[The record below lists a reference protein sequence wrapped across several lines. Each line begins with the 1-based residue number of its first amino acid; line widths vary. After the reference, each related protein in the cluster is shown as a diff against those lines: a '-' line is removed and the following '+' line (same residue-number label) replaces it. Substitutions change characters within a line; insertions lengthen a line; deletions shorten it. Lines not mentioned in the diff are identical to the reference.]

1 MTTISKI
8 GFTLAVQLAYP
19 IIIVISGRQG
29 SLTQELVAYRVV
41 GEGVFNYLLCHP
53 LAWSPAHLFT
63 IRRRQKIGPGTHQI
77 HDQNLPKRR
86 AYLLEKILEY
96 MDGDNENNSFT
107 ATSFEL

>member
-8 GFTLAVQLAYP
+8 GFTLVVQLAYP

-63 IRRRQKIGPGTHQI
+63 IRRRQKEALEHVKYMIKI
-77 HDQNLPKRR
+77 CPKGGH
-86 AYLLEKILEY
+86 I
-96 MDGDNENNSFT
+96 F
-107 ATSFEL
+107 